1 MGSGYNGCTTPNIF
15 GNYTGDPYGNA
26 INNNIK
32 MTSNENKDESER
44 VSCSMVPE
52 TCREDQQNAS
62 LKLTGQPSNEA
73 SKCDRA
79 LPNSGEDMVSN

>member
-1 MGSGYNGCTTPNIF
+1 MVVQPPNIF

-52 TCREDQQNAS
+52 TCREDQQNTS